1 MARAC
6 CALPKVVG
14 QTFTQ
19 GEELVLFLSSCEALA
34 VVSDHLAEHL
44 HGKQQAGLHNA

>member
-1 MARAC
+1 MAPAW

-19 GEELVLFLSSCEALA
+19 GEELALFLSSCVALA
-34 VVSDHLAEHL
+34 VASDRLAEHL
-44 HGKQQAGLHNA
+44 HGKQQAGPHNA